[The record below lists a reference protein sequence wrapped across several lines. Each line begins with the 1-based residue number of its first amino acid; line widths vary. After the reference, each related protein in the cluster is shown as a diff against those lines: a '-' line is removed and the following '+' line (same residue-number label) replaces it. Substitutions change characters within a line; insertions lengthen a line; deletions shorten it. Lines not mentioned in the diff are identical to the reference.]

1 MQIDWNH
8 LWPMPDTVL
17 VGSKIWVFYWEERKG
32 FLEYTPPRQVD
43 VVAYRDDVDV
53 FGCIVAE
60 NSYGIRC
67 NITGFNNRQWHT
79 AHDSFNWYGF
89 NYEGECKALYNKF
102 VEQSRLEYQRKID
115 FCQKMLDELR
125 AV

>member
-8 LWPMPDTVL
+8 LWPMPDTVS

-60 NSYGIRC
+60 NSYGARY
-67 NITGFNNRQWHT
+67 NITGFNNKQWHT

-115 FCQKMLDELR
+115 FCQEMLNKLQP
-125 AV
+125 V